1 MQSGIQN
8 PRFIP
13 TESCANVES
22 HPSDSA
28 HCPYHDWPKAGM
40 TSNVNRPRSEMKARR
55 RVAETVSERDGRCA
69 GGGYMFMIG
78 GNCVNDVAGSLIVMG
93 KRRSIAPI
101 ILAHWKS
108 GDDSRFGSIVPPA
121 GVPSREIVEMPVI
134 AALRSSSC
142 VLNCLRNRGSAIFC
156 QLPLWKKART

>member
-1 MQSGIQN
+1 MRERRIASLRFGTLSVPRLAEGRHDKQCEQTEKRDEGEAASGGNGQ
-8 PRFIP
+8 R
-13 TESCANVES
+13 T
-22 HPSDSA
+22 
-28 HCPYHDWPKAGM
+28 
-40 TSNVNRPRSEMKARR
+40 RR
-55 RVAETVSERDGRCA
+55 ALRG